1 MVKKQNETKYKCRD
15 GGLDEMKIKI
25 LIEVILTWG
34 ILGRPFRPN
43 FQFMCPW
50 VLLNKSRLGVR
61 YVVLLCTSEYMSLER
76 CIVLSCIVLYRIV
89 LSCKYCA
96 LLCYAA
102 LHRAA
107 LRYATLC

>member
-1 MVKKQNETKYKCRD
+1 M
-15 GGLDEMKIKI
+15 
-25 LIEVILTWG
+25 G

-61 YVVLLCTSEYMSLER
+61 YVVLLCTSEYISLER
-76 CIVLSCIVLYRIV
+76 CIVLYRIV
-89 LSCKYCA
+89 LSCLYCA